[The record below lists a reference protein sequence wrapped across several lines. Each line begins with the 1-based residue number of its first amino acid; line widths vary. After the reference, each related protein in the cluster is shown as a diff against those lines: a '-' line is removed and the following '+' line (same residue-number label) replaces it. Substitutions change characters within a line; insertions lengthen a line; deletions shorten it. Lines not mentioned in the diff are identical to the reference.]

1 MKNMEIRK
9 KETLVMLRSAESIY
23 TLMAASTRLPYVV
36 CDPETYDDEV
46 LLFQNEEPA
55 KKEAQ
60 RLQGEG
66 YPVQVLRLQNKAL
79 LGFYISLF
87 PMGVN
92 GMLVDKGLETEMAL
106 QVEELVKKPKFPGE
120 PKNQPPE
127 NPALHLTAIYFMQ
140 ELRRKGIS
148 GMTDEL
154 QELNEEMLA
163 HFQRGKYLIA
173 MAENQEL
180 PLLKQADG
188 GLFQPIFTDIHEFQ
202 KFQNANKAK
211 TLKPLAVEVDKLPE
225 VIAKNASGVALNPF
239 GVNVPLQV
247 KRKEKQ

>member
-1 MKNMEIRK
+1 
-9 KETLVMLRSAESIY
+9 
-23 TLMAASTRLPYVV
+23 
-36 CDPETYDDEV
+36 
-46 LLFQNEEPA
+46 
-55 KKEAQ
+55 
-60 RLQGEG
+60 
-66 YPVQVLRLQNKAL
+66 
-79 LGFYISLF
+79 
-87 PMGVN
+87 
-92 GMLVDKGLETEMAL
+92 
-106 QVEELVKKPKFPGE
+106 
-120 PKNQPPE
+120 
-127 NPALHLTAIYFMQ
+127 MQ
-140 ELRRKGIS
+140 ELRRKGIY

>member
-1 MKNMEIRK
+1 MNNIEIRK
-9 KETLVMLRSAESIY
+9 KETLAILRSAESIY
-23 TLMAASTRLPYVV
+23 ALMAASTRMPYVV

-55 KKEAQ
+55 KNEAQ
-60 RLQGEG
+60 RLQKEG
-66 YPVQVLRLQNKAL
+66 YPVQVLKLQNKAL

-92 GMLVDKGLETEMAL
+92 CMLVDKGLETEIAI
-106 QVEELVKKPKFPGE
+106 QVEELVKKPKFAGE
-120 PKNQPPE
+120 EKNQPPE

-148 GMTDEL
+148 GRTDEL

-225 VIAKNASGVALNPF
+225 VIAKNTSGVALNPF